1 MTTQNLKN
9 ELLNKVNNKVSFDK
23 IKEGTYIV
31 YVSKSLKC
39 HLYSISE
46 RNKLIYELDSNCYYK
61 IKPLLSGINK
71 DNKYELLELNN
82 QNYYNYNSKLICEKV
97 KDKNKIYIQ
106 VKEEERQLVGKS
118 DINNIPPKFSFDV
131 SSFTESKYGGIL
143 TSTDDKKYKI
153 SSNALK
159 TIKKRCKIDNGK
171 IQSTFNG
178 KPIDVTLTYE
188 SWDKFEFK
196 TKDKDTNKE
205 ITIESSYQTIKLSN
219 GKKSWR
225 FYVNKAYNTIYNQES
240 KYRFLYIYVGKEIVG
255 YDVLSKKYYKLPGDV
270 LDLALEAVDPQIRKD
285 YDADKSM
292 DTYSY
297 FSCNEKQYYIILE
310 YKKDPKDGKIKK
322 SFYPAQRKGLPKDIL
337 DITKL
342 EEYEV
347 VDESDVPVGHVGSY
361 ADAPMIDDED
371 DNEDSDEGSDSEES
385 DSSDIDDN
393 IDNGDS
399 EEDENDD

>member
-1 MTTQNLKN
+1 MTTQNLN
-9 ELLNKVNNKVSFDK
+9 NDLSNKVSKKISFDE
-23 IKEGTYIV
+23 IKEGTYLV

-46 RNKLIYELDSNCYYK
+46 PNKLIYELDSNCYYK
-61 IKPLLSGINK
+61 VKPLLSGINK
-71 DNKYELLELNN
+71 DNKYEILELNN
-82 QNYYNYNSKLICEKV
+82 QNYYNYKSKLICEKV

-118 DINNIPPKFSFDV
+118 DINNIPPNFNFNV
-131 SSFTESKYGGIL
+131 SSFTDSKYGGIL
-143 TSTDDKKYKI
+143 TSTDDMKYKI
-153 SSNALK
+153 SSNAIK
-159 TIKKRCKIDNGK
+159 TIKKRCKIVDNK
-171 IQSTFNG
+171 IQSTFDG
-178 KPIDVTLTYE
+178 KPIIVTLTYE

-240 KYRFLYIYVGKEIVG
+240 EYKFLYIYVGKEVVG
-255 YDVLSKKYYKLPGDV
+255 YDILSHKYYKLPGDV
-270 LDLALEAVDPQIRKD
+270 LDLAFEAVDGQLRKD
-285 YDADKSM
+285 YDADKPM

-297 FSCNEKQYYIILE
+297 LSCNGKQYYIKLE

-322 SFYPAQRKGLPKDIL
+322 SFHPVQRKSLPKNIL

-347 VDESDVPVGHVGSY
+347 VDESDVPVVSKGGY
-361 ADAPMIDDED
+361 DDAPM
-371 DNEDSDEGSDSEES
+371 DSEDTEES
-385 DSSDIDDN
+385 
-393 IDNGDS
+393 GS
-399 EEDENDD
+399 EEDSSEIDYNVDNEISEEPNIEVGDN

>member
-1 MTTQNLKN
+1 MTTQNNNN

-23 IKEGTYIV
+23 IKAGTYIV

-46 RNKLIYELDSNCYYK
+46 PNKLIYELDSNCYYK

-97 KDKNKIYIQ
+97 NDKNKIYIQ
-106 VKEEERQLVGKS
+106 VNEEERQLIGKN
-118 DINNIPPKFSFDV
+118 DINSIPPNFNFNV

-159 TIKKRCKIDNGK
+159 TIKKRCKIVDSK

-178 KPIDVTLTYE
+178 NPINVSLTYE

-225 FYVNKAYNTIYNQES
+225 FYVNKAYNTIYNKES
-240 KYRFLYIYVGKEIVG
+240 EYKFLYIYVGKEIVG

-285 YDADKSM
+285 YDSDKPM

-297 FSCNEKQYYIILE
+297 FICNNKEYYIKLE

-322 SFYPAQRKGLPKDIL
+322 SFHPVQRKSLPKDIL
-337 DITKL
+337 DISKL

-347 VDESDVPVGHVGSY
+347 VDEKDVPVASKGGY
-361 ADAPMIDDED
+361 DDAPMDSDDENE
-371 DNEDSDEGSDSEES
+371 NEDSDSEEE

-393 IDNGDS
+393 IDNEIS
-399 EEDENDD
+399 EEPDIEVDDD